1 MFTNC
6 RCRPCFSSRIV
17 FCIISHIRFPAT
29 VAPQTGLRASYSALH
44 ASPAPALG
52 MLKAQSRVDGMIW
65 TPVFKSSANPPCSW
79 SAHSSGSM
87 YSPRTPV
94 PGLGLPVSFPYPALH
109 SLPSPLP
116 NSVLALEPRFLTPV
130 LRTLSAS
137 PLPVAPWS
145 GVGLTQL

>member
-1 MFTNC
+1 MQM
-6 RCRPCFSSRIV
+6 RPYFSSRIV
-17 FCIISHIRFPAT
+17 FCIISRIRLPAT
-29 VAPQTGLRASYSALH
+29 VALPELDLEPTTAHYTL
-44 ASPAPALG
+44 SPAPA
-52 MLKAQSRVDGMIW
+52 QSRDDGMIW
-65 TPVFKSSANPPCSW
+65 APVFRSSANPPCSW
-79 SAHSSGSM
+79 SVHSSGSM
-87 YSPRTPV
+87 YSPCTPV

-145 GVGLTQL
+145 GVGLTHL